1 VIRTRVGYAG
11 GTRENPTY
19 HHLGDHAET
28 LQVDY
33 DPSVITYEDL
43 LDIFWRTHSPETR
56 SWSRQYMSAVFYHD
70 GEQKRLA
77 MTARDREAERR
88 GCTIHTE
95 ILPAGRFYRAE
106 DYHQKYYLRMRSEVT
121 RALRSLYR
129 SEDEFVDSEIAARL
143 NGYFAGDGTYADVAA
158 DLKQGGFQEEEVT
171 RLLGLVEKSR
181 R

>member
-28 LQVDY
+28 VEMDY
-33 DPSVITYEDL
+33 DPAVITYEEL
-43 LDIFWRTHSPETR
+43 LDIFWRAHSPDSR
-56 SWSRQYMSAVFYHD
+56 SWSRQYMSAVFYQD
-70 GEQKRLA
+70 EGQKRLA
-77 MTARDREAERR
+77 MAARDREAARR
-88 GCTIHTE
+88 GRKIHTE

-106 DYHQKYYLRMRSEVT
+106 DYHQKYYLRMRSELA

-129 SEDEFVDSEIAARL
+129 SENEFVDSDVAARL

-158 DLKQGGFQEEEVT
+158 DLRRGGFPEQEVT
-171 RLLGLVEKSR
+171 RLLNLVEKSR